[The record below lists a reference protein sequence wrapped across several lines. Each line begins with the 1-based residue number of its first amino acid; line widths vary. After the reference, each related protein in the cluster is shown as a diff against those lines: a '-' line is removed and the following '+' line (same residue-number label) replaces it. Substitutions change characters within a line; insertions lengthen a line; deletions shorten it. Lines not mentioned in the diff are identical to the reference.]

1 MSHDF
6 DHYDDPAAATVF
18 LAAEAAVLT
27 ERVRLLRRQLADV
40 DARIRETAEKMRRL
54 DSPHTA
60 MRRRAREVRRPGRRG
75 RPQAPSRPALPGA
88 AGACCSLPALTARRS
103 EGSAAARTGQWH
115 H

>member
-60 MRRRAREVRRPGRRG
+60 
-75 RPQAPSRPALPGA
+75 
-88 AGACCSLPALTARRS
+88 AGEEHEKSDGP
-103 EGSAAARTGQWH
+103 AAADAPGHRHDRRCPEQLERVVPCRP
-115 H
+115 